1 MVITISI
8 LAFILS
14 FVFALG
20 GVGSAVV
27 LVPIMFSLG
36 IPINEAKPTGLFINT
51 ISLVAASFSNIK
63 NKRVDV
69 KLGLPIIISSMLLAP
84 VGAYIS
90 LFINKTFV
98 MIIFILF
105 LLFSSMVMFFFNA
118 KKYEDKFRED
128 RPLGILVF
136 TGSIAGIISGLLG
149 VGGGGLISPL
159 LVLSGFNPKKVAT
172 VTALVVPFSS
182 LTGFLAYLKMGHVN
196 IQLLIF
202 AGLAAYLGGYFGT
215 HFMHLKMKPKTVKRF
230 LGFIVF
236 LVAIKLVINLLK

>member
-14 FVFALG
+14 FIFALG

-27 LVPIMFSLG
+27 LVPIMFTLG

-51 ISLVAASFSNIK
+51 ISLLAASFSNIK
-63 NKRVDV
+63 NKRVDL

-84 VGAYIS
+84 VGAYLS
-90 LFINKTFV
+90 LFINKKIV

-105 LLFSSMVMFFFNA
+105 LIFSSMVMFFFNA
-118 KKYEDKFRED
+118 KKYENKFRED
-128 RPLGILVF
+128 RPFGILLF
-136 TGSIAGIISGLLG
+136 TGSFAGIISGLLG

-215 HFMHLKMKPKTVKRF
+215 HFMHLKMKPATVKKF
-230 LGFIVF
+230 LGAIL
-236 LVAIKLVINLLK
+236 LVLAIRLILKVI